1 MINYEIHRNI
11 LGLDDLNLIS
21 NISAL
26 SARDKERID
35 AVNVLQVKE
44 KAYFQRDMASIF
56 RDFLGFC
63 MKGHNVYFVLM
74 EHAPEPRNRI
84 RARKGLFYKHKGEL
98 DKQVLFE
105 TETEVTPDETLF
117 SGIIRLTEQNIDYVL
132 SCTHDFPLAFGFIS
146 LKRKRAYRPN
156 RKDFLE
162 AIVHEGLIPGN
173 IYWKN
178 WLKIS
183 SILVRPGR
191 KFFYLRDLNDTE
203 HFRVFYHKDD
213 AQWGNQL
220 ESFISQE
227 LQTSPI
233 LQN

>member
-11 LGLDDLNLIS
+11 LDLDDLNLES
-21 NISAL
+21 SLSAL
-26 SARDKERID
+26 SALDQERID

-44 KAYFQRDMASIF
+44 KAYFHRDMASIY
-56 RDFLGFC
+56 RNFLGFC
-63 MKGHNVYFVLM
+63 MESHNVYFVLM

-84 RARKGLFYKHKGEL
+84 RTKKGLFYKHKGEL

-105 TETEVTPDETLF
+105 TETEVAPDETLF
-117 SGIIRLTEQNIDYVL
+117 AGIIRLTDQNIDFVL
-132 SCTHDFPLAFGFIS
+132 SLIRDFPLAFGFIS
-146 LKRKRAYRPN
+146 PKGKRTYKPS

-162 AIVHEGLIPGN
+162 TLVHEGLTPGN

-183 SILVRPGR
+183 SLLVKPGR
-191 KFFYLRDLNDTE
+191 KFFYLWDLNDTE

-227 LQTSPI
+227 VRTDSI